1 MDLVLSG
8 SSPLPIYRQLFDQ
21 LCGQILDGRLKSGDV
36 LPPIRTVARELSISV
51 IPVKRAWEEL
61 EAAGFIESFVGR
73 GCFIAPM
80 SADKLLRLK
89 HAMAEDKL
97 SDAAAYCKGLGLSLD
112 EAAELMAKAWQ
123 SPGDA

>member
-1 MDLVLSG
+1 MDLILSG

-21 LCGQILDGRLKSGDV
+21 LCGQILDGRLKSGDA

-80 SADKLLRLK
+80 SADKLQRLK
-89 HAMAEDKL
+89 HAMAEDRL
-97 SDAAAYCKGLGLSLD
+97 RDAAAYCRGLGLTLP
-112 EAAELMAKAWQ
+112 EAEELLGKAWEP
-123 SPGDA
+123 SAE

>member
-1 MDLVLSG
+1 MDLSLSG

-21 LCGQILDGRLKSGDV
+21 LCSQILDGRLKSGDA

-61 EAAGFIESFVGR
+61 EAAGVIESVVGR

-80 SADKLLRLK
+80 GTDKLQKLK
-89 HAMAEDKL
+89 QAMAADKL
-97 SDAAAYCKGLGLSLD
+97 SDAAAYCRSLGLSRE
-112 EAAELMAKAWQ
+112 EAAALLRDAWD
-123 SPGDA
+123 SMEP

>member
-1 MDLVLSG
+1 MDLILSG

-21 LCGQILDGRLKSGDV
+21 LCGQILDGRLKSGDA

-80 SADKLLRLK
+80 SAEKLRRLK
-89 HAMAEDKL
+89 HAMAEDRL
-97 SDAAAYCKGLGLSLD
+97 RDAAAYCRGLGLSLD
-112 EAAELMAKAWQ
+112 EAEALLAAVWAPASE
-123 SPGDA
+123 

>member
-21 LCGQILDGRLKSGDV
+21 LCGQILDGRLKSGDA

-61 EAAGFIESFVGR
+61 ESAGFIESFVGR

-80 SADKLLRLK
+80 GADKLQRLK
-89 HAMAEDKL
+89 RAMAEDKL
-97 SDAAAYCKGLGLSLD
+97 SDATSYCKGLGLGLA
-112 EAAELMAKAWQ
+112 EATELMAKAW
-123 SPGDA
+123 SSTSDA

>member
-1 MDLVLSG
+1 MDLVLTG

-21 LCGQILDGRLKSGDV
+21 LCGQILDGRLKSGDA

-61 EAAGFIESFVGR
+61 ESAGFIESFVGR

-80 SADKLLRLK
+80 SSDKLQRLK
-89 HAMAEDKL
+89 RAMAADKL
-97 SDAAAYCKGLGLSLD
+97 SDAAAYCQSLGLSLA
-112 EAAELMAKAWQ
+112 EAERLLSDAWA
-123 SPGDA
+123 SPGE

>member
-21 LCGQILDGRLKSGDV
+21 LCAQILDGRLRSGDA

-80 SADKLLRLK
+80 SADTLQRLTR
-89 HAMAEDKL
+89 AMAEDRL
-97 SDAAAYCKGLGLSLD
+97 RDAAAYCRGLGLSLA
-112 EAAELMAKAWQ
+112 EAEGLLKDAWE
-123 SPGDA
+123 PVEK

>member
-21 LCGQILDGRLKSGDV
+21 LCAQILDGRLKSGDA
-36 LPPIRTVARELSISV
+36 LPPIRTVAKELSISV
-51 IPVKRAWEEL
+51 IPVKRAWDEL

-80 SADKLLRLK
+80 SSHKLLRLK
-89 HAMAEDKL
+89 HAMAADKL
-97 SDAAAYCKGLGLSLD
+97 SDAAAYCKGLGLGLA
-112 EAAELMAKAWQ
+112 EATELLAEAWR
-123 SPGDA
+123 SPGD

>member
-21 LCGQILDGRLKSGDV
+21 LCSEILDGRLKSGDA

-80 SADKLLRLK
+80 SAEKLRRLK
-89 HAMAEDKL
+89 HAMAEDRL
-97 SDAAAYCKGLGLSLD
+97 RDAAAYCRGLGLSLA
-112 EAAELMAKAWQ
+112 EAEALLDAVW
-123 SPGDA
+123 SPGEE

>member
-21 LCGQILDGRLKSGDV
+21 LCGQILDGRLKSGDA

-61 EAAGFIESFVGR
+61 ESAGFIESFVGR

-80 SADKLLRLK
+80 SADKLQRLK
-89 HAMAEDKL
+89 REMAADKL
-97 SDAAAYCKGLGLSLD
+97 SDAAVYCRSLGLSLA
-112 EAAELMAKAWQ
+112 EAERLLSDAWA
-123 SPGDA
+123 SPGE

>member
-1 MDLVLSG
+1 MDLSLSG

-21 LCGQILDGRLKSGDV
+21 LCAQILDGRLKSGDA

-80 SADKLLRLK
+80 SAQKILRIRQ
-89 HAMAEDKL
+89 AMAEDRL
-97 SDAAAYCKGLGLSLD
+97 RDAAACCKGLGLSLS
-112 EAAELMAKAWQ
+112 EASALLAEVWEA
-123 SPGDA
+123 

>member
-1 MDLVLSG
+1 MDLVLTG

-21 LCGQILDGRLKSGDV
+21 LCGQILDGRLKSGDA

-61 EAAGFIESFVGR
+61 ESAGFIESFVGR

-80 SADKLLRLK
+80 SSDKLQRLK
-89 HAMAEDKL
+89 RAMAADKL
-97 SDAAAYCKGLGLSLD
+97 SDAAVYCRSLGLSLA
-112 EAAELMAKAWQ
+112 EAERLLSDAWA
-123 SPGDA
+123 SPGE

>member
-1 MDLVLSG
+1 MDLMLSG

-21 LCGQILDGRLKSGDV
+21 LCAQILDGRLKSGDA

-51 IPVKRAWEEL
+51 IPVKRAWEAL
-61 EAAGFIESFVGR
+61 ESAGFIESFVGR

-97 SDAAAYCKGLGLSLD
+97 SDAAAYCKGLGLTLP

>member
-1 MDLVLSG
+1 MDLVLTG

-21 LCGQILDGRLKSGDV
+21 LCGQILDGRLKSGDA

-80 SADKLLRLK
+80 GADKLQRLK
-89 HAMAEDKL
+89 RAMAEDRL
-97 SDAAAYCKGLGLSLD
+97 RDAAAYCRGLGLSL
-112 EAAELMAKAWQ
+112 EETGSLLKAAWTPDDK
-123 SPGDA
+123 

>member
-21 LCGQILDGRLKSGDV
+21 PCGQILDGRLKSGDA

-61 EAAGFIESFVGR
+61 ESAGFIESFVGR

-80 SADKLLRLK
+80 SIDKLRRLKRAMAADKR
-89 HAMAEDKL
+89 
-97 SDAAAYCKGLGLSLD
+97 SDAAAYCRSLGLSLA
-112 EAAELMAKAWQ
+112 EAERLLSDAWA
-123 SPGDA
+123 SPGE

>member
-1 MDLVLSG
+1 MDLYLSG

-21 LCGQILDGRLKSGDV
+21 LCAQILDGRLKSGDA

-61 EAAGFIESFVGR
+61 ESAGFIESFVGR

-80 SADKLLRLK
+80 SADKLQRLK
-89 HAMAEDKL
+89 REMAADKL
-97 SDAAAYCKGLGLSLD
+97 SDAAVYCRSLGLSLA
-112 EAAELMAKAWQ
+112 EAERLLSDAWA
-123 SPGDA
+123 SPGE

>member
-1 MDLVLSG
+1 MDLVLTG

-21 LCGQILDGRLKSGDV
+21 LCGQILDGRLKSGDA

-61 EAAGFIESFVGR
+61 ESAGFIESFVGR

-80 SADKLLRLK
+80 SADKLQRLK
-89 HAMAEDKL
+89 REMAADKL
-97 SDAAAYCKGLGLSLD
+97 SDAAVYCRSLGLSLA
-112 EAAELMAKAWQ
+112 EAERLLSDAWA
-123 SPGDA
+123 SPGE

>member
-1 MDLVLSG
+1 MDLVLTG

-21 LCGQILDGRLKSGDV
+21 LCGQILDGRLKSG
-36 LPPIRTVARELSISV
+36 RTVARELSISV

-61 EAAGFIESFVGR
+61 ESAGFIESFVGR

-80 SADKLLRLK
+80 SADKLQRLK
-89 HAMAEDKL
+89 HAMAADKL

-112 EAAELMAKAWQ
+112 EATALLTEAW
-123 SPGDA
+123 PPAGDV

>member
-1 MDLVLSG
+1 MDLYLSG

-21 LCGQILDGRLKSGDV
+21 LCGQILDGRLKRGDA

-80 SADKLLRLK
+80 SAEKLRRLK
-89 HAMAEDKL
+89 HAMAEDRL
-97 SDAAAYCKGLGLSLD
+97 RDAAAYCRGLGLTLP
-112 EAAELMAKAWQ
+112 EAEELLGKAWEP
-123 SPGDA
+123 SAE

>member
-1 MDLVLSG
+1 MDLVLTG

-21 LCGQILDGRLKSGDV
+21 LCAQILDGRLKSGDA
-36 LPPIRTVARELSISV
+36 LPPIRTVAKELSISV

-80 SADKLLRLK
+80 SPDKLRRLK
-89 HAMAEDKL
+89 HEMAADKL
-97 SDAAAYCKGLGLSLD
+97 SDAAAYCKGLGLTLA
-112 EAAELMAKAWQ
+112 EAAELLKEAWEPQ
-123 SPGDA
+123 A

>member
-1 MDLVLSG
+1 MMDLYLSG

-21 LCGQILDGRLKSGDV
+21 LCAQILDGRMKSGDA

-61 EAAGFIESFVGR
+61 ESAGFIESFVGR

-80 SADKLLRLK
+80 SADKLQRLK
-89 HAMAEDKL
+89 QAMAADRL
-97 SDAAAYCKGLGLSLD
+97 SDAAAYCKGLGLSLE
-112 EAAELMAKAWQ
+112 EAEKLLREAWT
-123 SPGDA
+123 PKE

>member
-1 MDLVLSG
+1 MDLVLTG

-21 LCGQILDGRLKSGDV
+21 LCGQILDGRLKSG
-36 LPPIRTVARELSISV
+36 ISV

-61 EAAGFIESFVGR
+61 ESAGFIESFVGR

-80 SADKLLRLK
+80 SADKLQRLK
-89 HAMAEDKL
+89 HAMAADKL

-112 EAAELMAKAWQ
+112 EATALLTEAW
-123 SPGDA
+123 PPAGDV

>member
-21 LCGQILDGRLKSGDV
+21 LCGQILDGRLKSGDA

-61 EAAGFIESFVGR
+61 ESAGFIESFVGR

-80 SADKLLRLK
+80 SADKLQRLK
-89 HAMAEDKL
+89 REMAADKL
-97 SDAAAYCKGLGLSLD
+97 SDAAACCQSLGLSLA
-112 EAAELMAKAWQ
+112 EAERLLSDAWA
-123 SPGDA
+123 SPGE

>member
-1 MDLVLSG
+1 M
-8 SSPLPIYRQLFDQ
+8 
-21 LCGQILDGRLKSGDV
+21 KSGDA

-80 SADKLLRLK
+80 SSDKLQRLK
-89 HAMAEDKL
+89 HEMAADRL
-97 SDAAAYCKGLGLSLD
+97 SDAAAYCKGLGLSRA
-112 EAAELMAKAWQ
+112 EAEALLSDAWEAKE
-123 SPGDA
+123 P

>member
-1 MDLVLSG
+1 MDLSLFG

-21 LCGQILDGRLKSGDV
+21 LCSQILDGRLKSGDA

-51 IPVKRAWEEL
+51 IPVKWAWEEL

-80 SADKLLRLK
+80 GTDKLQKLK
-89 HAMAEDKL
+89 QAMAADKL
-97 SDAAAYCKGLGLSLD
+97 SDAAAYCRGLGLSRE
-112 EAAELMAKAWQ
+112 EAAALLRDAWD
-123 SPGDA
+123 STEP